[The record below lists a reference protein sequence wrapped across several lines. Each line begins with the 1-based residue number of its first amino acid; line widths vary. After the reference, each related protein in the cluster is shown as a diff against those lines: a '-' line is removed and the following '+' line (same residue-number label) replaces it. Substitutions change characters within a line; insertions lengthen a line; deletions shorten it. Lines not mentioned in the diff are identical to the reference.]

1 MIQFGYRTGS
11 VKGLSREEKMK
22 LVDGKIR
29 WASRVNPSLIVRLYK
44 SDAAGFQDEKLADE
58 VGCAI
63 IARIEDIF
71 AATASYYGH
80 GGNIKCPACG
90 EVMEVM
96 EKHDEHEGPLEC
108 V

>member
-1 MIQFGYRTGS
+1 
-11 VKGLSREEKMK
+11 MK

-29 WASRVNPSLIVRLYK
+29 WASRVNPSLIVRLYE

-58 VGCAI
+58 LGCAI

-80 GGNIKCPACG
+80 GGEIKCPACG
-90 EVMEVM
+90 
-96 EKHDEHEGPLEC
+96 KSWQS
-108 V
+108 